1 MTREIRG
8 LELLSEELLTR
19 FYEDRGIK
27 SNGGGFMASRLLI
40 TSCYSGEQSQ
50 LEALDR
56 VTSVAED
63 FQVLASP
70 NSVTIFCSSSLFTTP
85 EYRQTL

>member
-27 SNGGGFMASRLLI
+27 SNGSGFMALRLLI
-40 TSCYSGEQSQ
+40 TSCYSGEQG
-50 LEALDR
+50 ALDR
-56 VTSVAED
+56 VTSVAEES
-63 FQVLASP
+63 QALASQQYI
-70 NSVTIFCSSSLFTTP
+70 TISCNSSLFA
-85 EYRQTL
+85 TL

>member
-8 LELLSEELLTR
+8 LGIYSKEWLTR

-27 SNGGGFMASRLLI
+27 SNGSGFMALRLLI

-56 VTSVAED
+56 VTSVAEES
-63 FQVLASP
+63 QALASQQYI
-70 NSVTIFCSSSLFTTP
+70 TISCNSSLFA
-85 EYRQTL
+85 TL